1 LAVKSFMAIWM
12 QEHAII
18 RFISSSQASPDD
30 VVTVPPCQFGDFS
43 LAERAKAAL
52 LFPEVQ

>member
-1 LAVKSFMAIWM
+1 MAIWM

-18 RFISSSQASPDD
+18 RFLSSSQASPDD